1 MISARRIALLGIGF
15 PLSPVMLAVLGL
27 WPDVPVKKKPLP
39 VDGGGSSGPIRDRK
53 PARPVA
59 AEDGEEAR
67 IAGQNSMILALVMAA
82 VTEELI

>member
-27 WPDVPVKKKPLP
+27 WDEIPVKKKPLP
-39 VDGGGSSGPIRDRK
+39 VDGGGSSGPIRDRR
-53 PARPVA
+53 PARPVVD
-59 AEDGEEAR
+59 DGEEAR